1 MEFDG
6 IILSHSRSS
15 NVLVLTLVL
24 GKYLQIDIFFTPEIS
39 LILSSERAFL
49 ERYEHDILRKHTNV
63 FPRNTGGYE
72 IQLYFKFRVDHLA
85 TGVGCMLSC
94 FSRVQLCV
102 TLWSG
107 SSVHGILHGILEW
120 IVMPSSRVSSQPRDR
135 TCISYIYLH
144 WQAGPLP
151 VV

>member
-6 IILSHSRSS
+6 IILSHSMSS

-72 IQLYFKFRVDHLA
+72 IQLYFKFSKLYPRDISGNCFLGSPEPSIQLTASNSCTALTRAKPIHLA
-85 TGVGCMLSC
+85 KMGVQETGRCSNWVG
-94 FSRVQLCV
+94 
-102 TLWSG
+102 
-107 SSVHGILHGILEW
+107 
-120 IVMPSSRVSSQPRDR
+120 
-135 TCISYIYLH
+135 
-144 WQAGPLP
+144 
-151 VV
+151 

>member
-72 IQLYFKFRVDHLA
+72 IQLYFKFSKLYRFRLEFFVIFNKDQVP
-85 TGVGCMLSC
+85 GRNQRIIIDS
-94 FSRVQLCV
+94 FVQRELMN
-102 TLWSG
+102 SDPD
-107 SSVHGILHGILEW
+107 IL
-120 IVMPSSRVSSQPRDR
+120 VMPV
-135 TCISYIYLH
+135 T
-144 WQAGPLP
+144 
-151 VV
+151 